1 LVDTVTSLAMAAQGG
16 DRAAL
21 HGFVRATQADVWRLC
36 AHLADPASADDLTQ
50 ETYAR
55 AMASLAKF
63 REASART
70 WLLAIA
76 RRVVVDDI
84 RSRQVRRRRDEAM
97 AAPHDVPTRPLSSGP
112 DGSVSLA
119 AAVGRLDDDRRI
131 AFVLTQL
138 LGLSYAE
145 AAEVCRCPVGTIRS
159 RIARARADLIRAL
172 ADDAAGTHGG

>member
-63 REASART
+63 RGEASART

-76 RRVVVDDI
+76 RPAPGRGHGSAPR
-84 RSRQVRRRRDEAM
+84 RSNAATIVRA
-97 AAPHDVPTRPLSSGP
+97 
-112 DGSVSLA
+112 
-119 AAVGRLDDDRRI
+119 GRLG
-131 AFVLTQL
+131 VT
-138 LGLSYAE
+138 G
-145 AAEVCRCPVGTIRS
+145 GGS
-159 RIARARADLIRAL
+159 RAT
-172 ADDAAGTHGG
+172 G